1 MLKLEAIYPA
11 EGTAIVRADQTLRLL
26 RPPYLL
32 SECPVLPEDAVGD
45 AILHHG
51 FFAAQEEF
59 AGWDEA
65 IAHLNRAALEFRQAA
80 GSPVPD
86 EVPTRELLELAPVE
100 VLGRFLDRAEKELI
114 PQGHFD
120 HAQDFL
126 LALLTGNAT
135 TQHAELKN
143 RAAALLDRSI
153 EAEKRARSGI
163 SELASRDLRFPSLE
177 KHGQLESTARLAEQV
192 RMRGRVLMVA

>member
-11 EGTAIVRADQTLRLL
+11 EGTAIVRADGKLRLL
-26 RPPYLL
+26 RPPFLL

-51 FFAAQEEF
+51 FFAAHEGF
-59 AGWDEA
+59 ADWEEA
-65 IAHLNRAALEFRQAA
+65 IAYLNQQAIEFRRGA
-80 GSPVPD
+80 GRPAPA
-86 EVPTRELLELAPVE
+86 EVPAGELLELAPIE
-100 VLGRFLDRAEKELI
+100 VLERFLDRTEKELI

-120 HAQDFL
+120 HAQDLL

-153 EAEKRARSGI
+153 EAEKRARAGVSD
-163 SELASRDLRFPSLE
+163 LASRDQRFPTLE
-177 KHGQLESTARLAEQV
+177 KLGQLESTARLAEQV
-192 RMRGRVLMVA
+192 RMRGCVLMVA